1 MSAGAAADVQNPA
14 SHPLA
19 RQPVKWPP
27 IVRPGKVSG
36 RVLHEEVTIV
46 AFRNLVGDTTPTAGH
61 PTPGKEATEGVT
73 LNGTISGLQR
83 GSSPQ
88 TRVCVVVMNRD
99 RSIFGPTGRGREV
112 HGKKLRRGFLPR
124 RRDSS
129 RRSGSLGWRS

>member
-1 MSAGAAADVQNPA
+1 VHGVSAGAAADVQNPA

-27 IVRPGKVSG
+27 TVRPGKASR

-46 AFRNLVGDTTPTAGH
+46 AFENLVGDTTPAAGR

-73 LNGTISGLQR
+73 LDGTISGLQR

-88 TRVCVVVMNRD
+88 TRVGVVVMNQD
-99 RSIFGPTGRGREV
+99 RPIFGPTGRDGKYTGRICV
-112 HGKKLRRGFLPR
+112 ADFCRVAGTVLAGAGL
-124 RRDSS
+124 
-129 RRSGSLGWRS
+129 